1 MNRDL
6 RIAGDLSPLPDS
18 GSGPQ
23 SLAWWGNIGFMA
35 IEGSAFLLAGGCYLY
50 LMLASPA
57 WPPGHAAPPDLFWGT
72 FFTCGL
78 LLSELPN
85 RWLIR
90 KAKEKDCRS
99 VRIGVVVMTL
109 IALALFGPRVAE
121 FDHLNIRW
129 DQNAYGSVLW
139 MLMVLHSTHL
149 LTDWCD
155 TLVLALLLHS
165 HQVGDRQ
172 LADVRDNAL
181 YWRFVELS
189 WLPIYALVYWTPRLS

>member
-1 MNRDL
+1 MNRAL
-6 RIAGDLSPLPDS
+6 RIAGDLSHLPDS
-18 GSGPQ
+18 GSGPH
-23 SLAWWGNIGFMA
+23 SIAWWGNIGFMA
-35 IEGSAFLLAGGCYLY
+35 IEGFAFLLAGGCYLY
-50 LMLASPA
+50 LMLASPV
-57 WPPGHAAPPDLFWGT
+57 WPPSHAAPPDLFWGAL
-72 FFTCGL
+72 FTCVL

-90 KAKEKDCRS
+90 KAKEKDRRS

-109 IALALFGPRVAE
+109 IGLALFGPRVAE

-139 MLMVLHSTHL
+139 MLLLHSTHL
-149 LTDWCD
+149 LTDWFD
-155 TLVLALLLHS
+155 TLVLAVLLHS
-165 HQVGDRQ
+165 HEVGDRQ

-189 WLPIYALVYWTPRLS
+189 WLPIYALVYWAPRLA